1 MMARH
6 CSPEVIK
13 TLPSRRWPNIVI
25 QMMASLKVDEE
36 EKMDGAILH
45 VKKEERKGVKEG
57 RKGRG
62 WHWWYQFS

>member
-1 MMARH
+1 
-6 CSPEVIK
+6 
-13 TLPSRRWPNIVI
+13 
-25 QMMASLKVDEE
+25 MASLKVDEE